1 MTRWMTSCS
10 RSTVHQGR
18 PRVRLSKKLEE
29 RVCLASVP
37 GDLASG
43 MPGEMWGWTDAVQ
56 LGQTHSEMTMQGH
69 HCDLRYGFAPRNSQT
84 LGFPRRS
91 CKSFLHKSAPR
102 LAAYKSHPRDS
113 GFPDPLRRPRRRG
126 CLATFFYRL
135 FAKKNTFSHLICRRG
150 SHYFRHFNLINS
162 NDQGCNV

>member
-1 MTRWMTSCS
+1 M
-10 RSTVHQGR
+10 
-18 PRVRLSKKLEE
+18 RLSKKLEE

-91 CKSFLHKSAPR
+91 CKSFLHKSAPS
-102 LAAYKSHPRDS
+102 LAA
-113 GFPDPLRRPRRRG
+113 DPLTPPNSAPSPEPRG
-126 CLATFFYRL
+126 HTPASTCLPQRVWGAGIKR
-135 FAKKNTFSHLICRRG
+135 HLLSWLLVQPG
-150 SHYFRHFNLINS
+150 V
-162 NDQGCNV
+162 QTKT